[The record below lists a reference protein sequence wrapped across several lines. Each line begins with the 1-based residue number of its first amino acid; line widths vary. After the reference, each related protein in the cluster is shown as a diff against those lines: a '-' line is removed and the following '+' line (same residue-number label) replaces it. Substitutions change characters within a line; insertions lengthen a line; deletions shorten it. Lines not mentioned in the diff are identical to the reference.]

1 MGKLDEVR
9 KLKITGKKPVIG
21 PCGREC
27 DIVSYKISTFEY
39 ETTLPKSYLYKDR
52 ECTQP
57 CDPFEFDMY
66 PESTDI
72 WFNVD
77 NGPFSMITDITYDIN
92 CVERRTLDV
101 FPDDEHP
108 IRNQTASFFTK

>member
-1 MGKLDEVR
+1 MLLVPHM
-9 KLKITGKKPVIG
+9 LVVIHHSK
-21 PCGREC
+21 PCGHE
-27 DIVSYKISTFEY
+27 IETQQFFLLQALLNNISSCFGILFHLLFGILFTFHLQY
-39 ETTLPKSYLYKDR
+39 TNLTNNPLAP
-52 ECTQP
+52 
-57 CDPFEFDMY
+57 
-66 PESTDI
+66 DI